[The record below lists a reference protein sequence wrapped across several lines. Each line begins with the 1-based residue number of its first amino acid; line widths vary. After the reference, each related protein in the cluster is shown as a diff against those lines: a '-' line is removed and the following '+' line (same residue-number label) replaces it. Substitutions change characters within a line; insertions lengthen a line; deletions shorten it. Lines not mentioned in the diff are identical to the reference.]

1 MKNCVILGLVLCL
14 TGCAQINDIYYSNMF
29 SDIPLYY
36 ADYSSIQDVWGIP
49 YYYYDAVKYAIT
61 DDLQTP
67 QETLTKG
74 TADCE
79 GYALLYMN
87 IAYIRFGIKCDL
99 VLTNSG
105 RSIVEGGDIDHA
117 VIRLPSGIM
126 VNAQTGSIYH
136 GPICYIY
143 SFDEVFQ

>member
-1 MKNCVILGLVLCL
+1 MKNCVMLGLILCL
-14 TGCAQINDIYYSNMF
+14 TGCAQINDTYF
-29 SDIPLYY
+29 SARFADIPLYY
-36 ADYSSIQDVWGIP
+36 ADYSGIQDVWGIP
-49 YYYYDAVKYAIT
+49 YYYDAVKYAIT

-87 IAYIRFGIKCDL
+87 IAYIRFGLKCDL
-99 VLTNSG
+99 VLTLSG
-105 RSIVEGGDIDHA
+105 RAIVEGGAVDHA